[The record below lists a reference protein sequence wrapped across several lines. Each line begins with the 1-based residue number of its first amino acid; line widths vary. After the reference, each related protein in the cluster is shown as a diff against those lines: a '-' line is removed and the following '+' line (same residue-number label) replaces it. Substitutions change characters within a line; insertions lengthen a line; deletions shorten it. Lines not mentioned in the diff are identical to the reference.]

1 MNLIITNTLKYIK
14 DFFKDDYSGHDYYHS
29 LRVYNTAIKIEEVE
43 EENNKAIDLTKVK
56 LIALLHDVDDYKISP
71 NTSTNL
77 DNARSF
83 LNDNNIAN
91 EEIEAII
98 SDISNLSFSKGK
110 SSDCLSIEGK
120 IVQDADRLEALGAIG
135 IARTFAY
142 SGANNRAIYDPIDN
156 KDSAIKHFYDKL
168 LKLEDLMNT
177 NYGKQLAKERTNFM
191 KDFLN
196 EFYKEW
202 NIK

>member
-1 MNLIITNTLKYIK
+1 MKTIIENSLKYIK

-43 EENNKAIDLTKVK
+43 EENNQAIDLTRVK

-71 NTSTNL
+71 KTNKNL

-83 LNDNNIAN
+83 LKDNNIAN
-91 EEIEAII
+91 DEIEAII

>member
-1 MNLIITNTLKYIK
+1 MKTIIEKAIKYIE
-14 DFFKDDYSGHDYYHS
+14 DFFKEDYSGHDYYHS

-43 EENNKAIDLTKVK
+43 EENNKAIDLTRVK

-77 DNARSF
+77 DNAKSF
-83 LNDNNIAN
+83 LKDNNIAN

-98 SDISNLSFSKGK
+98 SNISNLSFSKGK

>member
-1 MNLIITNTLKYIK
+1 MKTIIENAIKYIEY
-14 DFFKDDYSGHDYYHS
+14 FFKEDYSGHDYYHS
-29 LRVYNTAIKIEEVE
+29 LRVYNTAIKIEEIE
-43 EENNKAIDLTKVK
+43 EENNKAIDLTKVE

-71 NTSTNL
+71 ETSKNL

-83 LNDNNIAN
+83 LKDNNIAN

-110 SSDCLSIEGK
+110 SPDCLSIEGK

-142 SGANNRAIYDPIDN
+142 SGANNRVIYDPIDN

-202 NIK
+202 GIN

>member
-1 MNLIITNTLKYIK
+1 MKTIIENAIKYIEK
-14 DFFKDDYSGHDYYHS
+14 FFKEDYSGHDYYHS
-29 LRVYNTAIKIEEVE
+29 LRVYNTAIKIEEE
-43 EENNKAIDLTKVK
+43 EENNQAIDLTRVK

-83 LNDNNIAN
+83 LKNNNIAN

>member
-1 MNLIITNTLKYIK
+1 MKTIIGNAIKYIK
-14 DFFKDDYSGHDYYHS
+14 EFFKDDYSGHDYYHS
-29 LRVYNTAIKIEEVE
+29 LRVYNTAIKIEE
-43 EENNKAIDLTKVK
+43 EENNNAIDLTKVK

-77 DNARSF
+77 GNARSF
-83 LNDNNIAN
+83 LKNNNIAN
-91 EEIEAII
+91 DKIEAII

-135 IARTFAY
+135 IARTFAF

-156 KDSAIKHFYDKL
+156 KKSAIKHFYDKL

-177 NYGKQLAKERTNFM
+177 NYGKLLAKERTNFM

-202 NIK
+202 GII

>member
-1 MNLIITNTLKYIK
+1 MKTIIENAIKYIEE
-14 DFFKDDYSGHDYYHS
+14 FFKDDYSGHDYYHS
-29 LRVYNTAIKIEEVE
+29 QRVYNTAIKITD
-43 EENNKAIDLTKVK
+43 EENNNAIDLTKVK

-83 LNDNNIAN
+83 LKDNNITN
-91 EEIEAII
+91 DEIETII

-142 SGANNRAIYDPIDN
+142 SGANNRAIYDPIDI

>member
-1 MNLIITNTLKYIK
+1 MKTIIENAIKYIEE
-14 DFFKDDYSGHDYYHS
+14 FFKEDYSGHDYYHS

-43 EENNKAIDLTKVK
+43 EENNKAIDLTRVK

-77 DNARSF
+77 DNAKSF
-83 LNDNNIAN
+83 LKDNNIAN

-98 SDISNLSFSKGK
+98 SNISNLSFSKGK